1 MGIFRHTAD
10 SNIYINNTYIPLSFF
25 VTLYPTY
32 ALPVGYVDRY
42 YEQTVAHYVTDGVGN
57 VLDYTLPYANGDI
70 YIAAEVAIAAAYAAY
85 IAPTVSLADAKLI
98 RISEMLFYAR
108 TFINGGITVVGYI
121 YPSDKI
127 SAQDRLHQFEAYTR
141 AAALPAGFYLN
152 DVNYAHITP
161 AGISDLSAISD
172 AIVGLHHLVDDAE
185 DVHRTAINALGTVIA
200 VQTYDFTGGWPPIPG
215 VSTVSF
221 YATYAA
227 NVNGTRGGGAL
238 GGTAFGGA
246 AVAATYL
253 DLAHNDAR
261 YVTYAAHLNADF
273 QQQQVITFYL
283 VPNYNNA
290 PASTQVF
297 ACISKADTD
306 ADNLIQLSHN
316 ADGHLYLTMND
327 SAGVL
332 IANADFGIWNPVLG
346 TEYYIVCSHNLT
358 TGDNRL
364 YIDWAQKGSTNTA
377 TGTRD
382 ASIALLRVGSGYN
395 SGAAETSNFAIR
407 ELVIFHTT

>member
-1 MGIFRHTAD
+1 MGTFRHSAD
-10 SNIYINNTYIPLSFF
+10 NSIYINTTYIPLSFF
-25 VTLYPTY
+25 VTLEPAY
-32 ALPVGYVDRY
+32 ALPVGYIGRY
-42 YEQTVAHYVTDGVGN
+42 YEQTVKN
-57 VLDYTLPYANGDI
+57 VLYTSTNAVGDTMPYTAGDG
-70 YIAAEVAIAAAYAAY
+70 YITNEAAYAAAYAAY
-85 IAPTVSLADAKLI
+85 IAPTVSLAQAKVT
-98 RISEMLFYAR
+98 RIYEMTTYA
-108 TFINGGITVVGYI
+108 ISIKYGAITVAGYI
-121 YPSDKI
+121 YPSDTT

-152 DVNYAHITP
+152 DVNHAQVTP

-172 AIVGLHHLVDDAE
+172 AIVGLHHLVDNAADI
-185 DVHRTAINALGTVIA
+185 HRTAINALGSVSA
-200 VQTYDFTGGWPPIPG
+200 VQAYDFTGGWPPIPG

-227 NVNGTRGGGAL
+227 NINGTRGGGVLA
-238 GGTAFGGA
+238 GTAFGGA

-290 PASTQVF
+290 PAATQVF

-306 ADNLIQLSHN
+306 ADNLVQLSHN

-327 SAGVL
+327 AAGVL

-358 TGDNRL
+358 AGDNRL

>member
-1 MGIFRHTAD
+1 MGKFRHTPD
-10 SNIYINNTYIPLSFF
+10 NIIYINNSSMPLSFF
-25 VTLYPTY
+25 LTLEPAY
-32 ALPVGYVDRY
+32 ALPVGYTSRY
-42 YEQTVAHYVTDGVGN
+42 YEQTVTHYVFDGASS
-57 VLDYTLPYANGDI
+57 LALTIPYTAGDG
-70 YIAAEVAIAAAYAAY
+70 YITNEVAYAAAYAAY
-85 IAPTVSLADAKLI
+85 IAPTVSLAQAKITRINEMIEYALDI
-98 RISEMLFYAR
+98 RTGA
-108 TFINGGITVVGYI
+108 ITVAGYI
-121 YPSDKI
+121 YPSDRN

-152 DVNYAHITP
+152 DVNYAYVTP
-161 AGISDLSAISD
+161 AGISDLSSIAD
-172 AIVGLHHLVDDAE
+172 AIVGLYHLIDNNE
-185 DVHRTAINALGTVIA
+185 DTHRTAINALGTVGA
-200 VQTYDFTGGWPPIPG
+200 VQAYNFTGGWPPVPG
-215 VSTVSF
+215 ISTVSF

-306 ADNLIQLSHN
+306 ADNLVQLSHN
-316 ADGHLYLTMND
+316 ADGHLYLKIND
-327 SAGVL
+327 STGTL

-364 YIDWAQKGSTNTA
+364 YIDWVQKGSTNTA

-382 ASIALLRVGSGYN
+382 ASIALLRVGSGYD